1 MVIRSIHGHLG
12 PHQHLD
18 GGQHQREEEDRVH
31 RHLLLP
37 EAVGHGLR
45 HDAVVVA
52 SGLDTEF
59 GKLLNTIS

>member
-37 EAVGHGLR
+37 EAV
-45 HDAVVVA
+45 DDVVRYVPRSTGPERLA
-52 SGLDTEF
+52 TVSGMMQ
-59 GKLLNTIS
+59 S